1 MSWIGKDALEK
12 KPELTKEEAG
22 RALDRACRQI
32 LKNLPVFTNHFQKAY
47 SENGFYAP
55 AEMRTGRR
63 AFGPGRYGWLMSTRE
78 MRRLSV
84 RESSRWKAF

>member
-47 SENGFYAP
+47 SENGQ
-55 AEMRTGRR
+55 
-63 AFGPGRYGWLMSTRE
+63 
-78 MRRLSV
+78 
-84 RESSRWKAF
+84 KAAR